1 MVASNSELVMGLNAF
16 VLQLLQKNTAAQ
28 INFFLFFR
36 QGVPSAK
43 LVVKQWIVIA
53 CSWRTHLLV
62 HLLVLCPS
70 AHTIIYCVIVE
81 VKVSICWVLLLTC
94 VPSWRT

>member
-1 MVASNSELVMGLNAF
+1 MGLNAF

-36 QGVPSAK
+36 QGVPSAE

-53 CSWRTHLLV
+53 SSWRTHLLLHLLV

-70 AHTIIYCVIVE
+70 AHTIIHCVIVE
-81 VKVSICWVLLLTC
+81 VKVSVGRVLLLTC